1 MMETGGAPGAG
12 AGDLTINASC
22 RVCGGSGLE
31 KVLDLGSMPL
41 ANRFLDERELSVAE
55 PSYPLEVYGCRD
67 CGLLQLI
74 HVVSPEILF
83 RDYIYVST
91 TSDALQQHFAALAA
105 EIVRRYR
112 LGRDSLVLEIASNDG
127 LLLKKFRDLG
137 VRGLGVEPARNIA
150 ALAVR
155 DGIETVNEFF
165 TEAVA
170 ERIREERGPAD
181 AVLGNNVLAHVN
193 RLDDFLRGIERV
205 LKPGG
210 GISIEVP
217 YLRDLIEHHEYD
229 TIYHEHLSYFSVAV
243 LCRLFERFGLWIYD
257 VERVPIHGGSI
268 RIHGRKASAGRDRTE
283 RLERILG
290 EEGEIGLNSLEF
302 QRGFAEKVEGT
313 KRALVGLLRS
323 LRAQGK
329 RIAGYGA
336 PAKGN
341 TQLNFCRIG
350 TDLVAYTV
358 DKSPLKQGKYTPGMH
373 LPVYPVEKLLE
384 DRPDYV
390 LIIAWNFAEEIQ
402 RQQRAYRELGGRFI
416 LPIPE
421 PRIV

>member
-1 MMETGGAPGAG
+1 MSDCPSYGDS
-12 AGDLTINASC
+12 DLTTNSCC
-22 RVCGGSGLE
+22 RVCEGTKLE
-31 KVLDLGSMPL
+31 KILDLGRMPL
-41 ANRFLDERELSVAE
+41 ANRFLEKHQLSE
-55 PSYPLEVYGCRD
+55 PEPTYPLEVWSCAD

-91 TSDALQQHFAALAA
+91 TSDTLQQHFAGLAR
-105 EIVRRYR
+105 EIVQRYG
-112 LGRDSLVLEIASNDG
+112 LNEDSLVLEIASNDG

-137 VRGLGVEPARNIA
+137 VRGVGVEPARNIA
-150 ALAVR
+150 AMAMR

-165 TEAVA
+165 TEATA
-170 ERIREERGPAD
+170 ERIFEKYGAFD
-181 AVLGNNVLAHVN
+181 AVLGNNVLGHVN
-193 RLDDFLRGIERV
+193 RLDDFLRGIGKV
-205 LKPGG
+205 LGPLG

-217 YLRDLIEHHEYD
+217 YVRDLIEHNEYD

-243 LCRLFERFGLWIYD
+243 LCRLFERHGLWIYD

-268 RIHGRKASAGRDRTE
+268 RIHGRKASVGRVRTE
-283 RLERILG
+283 RLERIL
-290 EEGEIGLNSLEF
+290 EEEAAMGLNSLEF
-302 QRGFAEKVEGT
+302 QRRFGEKVERT
-313 KRALVGLLRS
+313 KRSLVELLRS

-350 TDLVAYTV
+350 TDLIEYTV

-373 LPVYPVEKLLE
+373 IPVYPVEKLLE
-384 DRPDYV
+384 DQPDYV
-390 LIIAWNFAEEIQ
+390 LIIAWNFADEIQ
-402 RQQRAYRELGGRFI
+402 RQQRLYAERGGKFI